1 MTYEPLVKQEDTS
14 LVGSETHDVLAR
26 FRVYHQTRDVAMRDQ
41 LVCQHLHL
49 VHSLTRRFS
58 GLGESLDDLIQEGT
72 IGLLNAVDLFDPER
86 GVKFTTYASHLITSQ
101 IQHYLRDRG
110 RLIRQ
115 PAWVQELNTKV
126 LRATEQLTQEL
137 GREPFSSEIAIRVG
151 VPEQSVKNVLAAR
164 ELNHVAS
171 LSTPADGSGDSDLS
185 LLEKET
191 GPAIDAEGYSLPIED
206 RIVLD
211 DAISRLKVLEQKVVR
226 LYFFDDFNQ
235 TEIARQLGISVN
247 YASYLL
253 RRAIGK
259 IKTTLEEQSDMRSQ
273 PQEPITAGLPA
284 DIPTFDS
291 FTGVYSGM
299 YLHLRVKE
307 EIARAQR
314 YPTNFTLMLVN
325 VKGGEDDRHTLTSI
339 GRWLRDSTRVVD
351 LVAYL
356 GDGSFALLLPHT
368 GREARVLGERLCHTA
383 SRKERVPFAEP
394 STILNLNVG
403 FSVFPIDGA
412 MADILFKRAHLA
424 LDTAVKQGAYQT
436 LGASMRPPAAP

>member
-1 MTYEPLVKQEDTS
+1 MIDEQLLNQDDAPATGGESNEVF
-14 LVGSETHDVLAR
+14 AR
-26 FRVYHQTRDVAMRDQ
+26 FRLYRQTREVALRDQ

-72 IGLLNAVDLFDPER
+72 IGLLNAVDLFDPDR

-126 LRATEQLTQEL
+126 LRAAEQLTQEL
-137 GREPFSSEIAIRVG
+137 GRDPLSEEVAERLG

-164 ELNHVAS
+164 ELNHIAS
-171 LSTPADGSGDSDLS
+171 LSGPSDSNGDSELN
-185 LLEKET
+185 LLEKEQ
-191 GPAIDAEGYSLPIED
+191 ASNIEAESYTLPLED
-206 RIVLD
+206 RMVLD

-235 TEIARQLGISVN
+235 TEIARHLSISVN

-259 IKTTLEEQSDMRSQ
+259 IKTIIEEQAEIRSVDD
-273 PQEPITAGLPA
+273 EAITAGIPT

-291 FTGVYSGM
+291 YTGVYSGI

-307 EIARAQR
+307 EIARSQR
-314 YPTNFTLMLVN
+314 YPTNFTIMLVSVAN
-325 VKGGEDDRHTLTSI
+325 QDDRHILTAI

-351 LVAYL
+351 LVAHL
-356 GDGSFALLLPHT
+356 GEGVFALLLPHT
-368 GREARVLGERLCHTA
+368 GREARVLGERLCATA
-383 SRKERVPFAEP
+383 ERKERPPFADP
-394 STILNLNVG
+394 AVPLDINVG
-403 FSVFPIDGA
+403 FAVFPIDGA
-412 MADILFKRAHLA
+412 IADALFKRAHAA
-424 LDTAVKQGAYQT
+424 LDAARKEGAFHA
-436 LGASMRPPAAP
+436 LGAGARPKA

>member
-1 MTYEPLVKQEDTS
+1 MIEEQLLNSDDTWAS
-14 LVGSETHDVLAR
+14 RGETNDVLSR
-26 FRVYHQTRDVAMRDQ
+26 FRLYRQTREVALRDQ

-126 LRATEQLTQEL
+126 LRAAEQLTQEL
-137 GREPFSSEIAIRVG
+137 GRDPQSDEVAARLG
-151 VPEQSVKNVLAAR
+151 VPEQSVKNVMAAR
-164 ELNHVAS
+164 ELNHIAS
-171 LSTPADGSGDSDLS
+171 LSGPADASGDSELN
-185 LLEKET
+185 LLEKEQAS
-191 GPAIDAEGYSLPIED
+191 AIEVESYSLPLED
-206 RIVLD
+206 RMVLD
-211 DAISRLKVLEQKVVR
+211 DAIGRLKVLEQKVVR

-235 TEIARQLGISVN
+235 TEIARHLSISVN

-259 IKTTLEEQSDMRSQ
+259 IKTIIEEQTEMHSIDD
-273 PQEPITAGLPA
+273 EAITAGIPT

-291 FTGVYSGM
+291 YTGVYSGI

-307 EIARAQR
+307 EIARSQR
-314 YPTNFTLMLVN
+314 YPTNFTIMLVS
-325 VKGGEDDRHTLTSI
+325 VAGSGDDRRVLTAI

-351 LVAYL
+351 LVAHM
-356 GDGSFALLLPHT
+356 GEGTFALLLPHT
-368 GREARVLGERLCHTA
+368 GREARVLGERLCATA
-383 SRKERVPFAEP
+383 ARKERAPFAD
-394 STILNLNVG
+394 SVVQLVVNVS
-403 FSVFPIDGA
+403 FAVFPLDGA
-412 MADILFKRAHLA
+412 IADALFKRAHGA
-424 LDTAVKQGAYQT
+424 LDTARKDGPFHA
-436 LGASMRPPAAP
+436 LGAGARAKV